1 MRMAV
6 LRSRGQEGE
15 GAWFPEGAADV
26 TEGGAVVGMRLAE
39 RSKVVGLEQEF
50 GGSVH
55 EIVVQVEPR
64 VGDEVVGIG
73 VLDVR
78 DPVLVGA
85 GGGVEARVG
94 RGLDGDDAMDGDVGG
109 QKTVQFERQIVQIE
123 NGKWTMDNGQCFRV
137 LKVVQLTIGQFTSGQ
152 LIDN

>member
-1 MRMAV
+1 MRLAV
-6 LRSRGQEGE
+6 LRSRGHEGE
-15 GAWFPEGAADV
+15 GTLFPEGAADV

-55 EIVVQVEPR
+55 EVVVQREPR

-85 GGGVEARVG
+85 GSGVEAGVG
-94 RGLDGDDAMDGDVGG
+94 GRLDGDDSMNRDILR
-109 QKTVQFERQIVQIE
+109 QKSVETEDE
-123 NGKWTMDNGQCFRV
+123 
-137 LKVVQLTIGQFTSGQ
+137 VVQLTIGQLT
-152 LIDN
+152 IYD